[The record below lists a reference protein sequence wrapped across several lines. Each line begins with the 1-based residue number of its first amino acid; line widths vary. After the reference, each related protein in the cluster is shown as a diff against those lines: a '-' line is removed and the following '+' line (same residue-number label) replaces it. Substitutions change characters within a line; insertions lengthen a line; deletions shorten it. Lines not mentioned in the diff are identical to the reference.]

1 MTFLSISPN
10 VLYMMKAKP
19 QEISSQKNYCPHV
32 CVIATVLLHLC
43 SSPHVLLFEKYS
55 LNSPSLYLS
64 VTLSHKSAVE
74 LWFRSALLG
83 AHLKLSSAWWRT
95 VHSQHI
101 HCVSLIEHCSE
112 LVYCL
117 HSSCGRIK
125 KNKKKKKCTYS
136 VALKLDKART
146 RNIRQFL
153 CDHNTSCNFWLKHFI
168 IFLISFSSNRH
179 PSIHPS
185 TRFFKPLIQFKV

>member
-1 MTFLSISPN
+1 MNEFCNVQFVLAESFHFWGAVLQCCWYWLELNCRAVVTFLSISPN
-10 VLYMMKAKP
+10 VLYRMKTKP

-125 KNKKKKKCTYS
+125 KVHLQRGTQARQGK
-136 VALKLDKART
+136 DKEY
-146 RNIRQFL
+146 
-153 CDHNTSCNFWLKHFI
+153 
-168 IFLISFSSNRH
+168 
-179 PSIHPS
+179 
-185 TRFFKPLIQFKV
+185 

>member
-125 KNKKKKKCTYS
+125 KIKRKKS
-136 VALKLDKART
+136 ALTAWHSSST
-146 RNIRQFL
+146 RQGQGIL
-153 CDHNTSCNFWLKHFI
+153 G
-168 IFLISFSSNRH
+168 SFSVTTILH
-179 PSIHPS
+179 AIFDLSIS
-185 TRFFKPLIQFKV
+185 LFF